1 MVYYNLHTHSLE
13 HACTGN
19 AFYNYSYPEELPCD
33 LPFHFSLSLHPWDLM
48 QEKLDSQ
55 LEWFYSHLSDSRLVA
70 IGETGLDKLK
80 GPQFQVQLFVFKT
93 LARISQEQNLPLII
107 HNVRSSSELI
117 ALKHQL
123 KADNPWIIH
132 GFRGKKELAK
142 DLIRHGFYLSFG
154 IHYQAAALEAVPLD
168 RLFLETDTSDTP
180 IATLYEQIAADY
192 QIPVNQ
198 LDEIISQ
205 NINSLFFKR

>member
-1 MVYYNLHTHSLE
+1 MPAQGMLFTITVILK
-13 HACTGN
+13 
-19 AFYNYSYPEELPCD
+19 NYLVIYLSIFL
-33 LPFHFSLSLHPWDLM
+33 LSLHPWDLL
-48 QEKLDSQ
+48 QEKLDRQ

-70 IGETGLDKLK
+70 IGETGFDKLK

-198 LDEIISQ
+198 LDEITSQ

>member
-1 MVYYNLHTHSLE
+1 MVYYNLHTHFLE
-13 HACTGN
+13 HACAGN

-33 LPFHFSLSLHPWDLM
+33 LFFHFSLSLHPWDLL

-70 IGETGLDKLK
+70 IGETGFDKLK

-123 KADNPWIIH
+123 KADNPWVIH
-132 GFRGKKELAK
+132 GFRGKRELAK

>member
-13 HACTGN
+13 HAYAGN

-33 LPFHFSLSLHPWDLM
+33 LSFHFSLSLHPWDLL

-70 IGETGLDKLK
+70 IGETGFDKLK

-142 DLIRHGFYLSFG
+142 DFIRHGFYLSFG
-154 IHYQAAALEAVPLD
+154 IHYQTAALEAVPLD
-168 RLFLETDTSDTP
+168 RLFLETDTNDTP

>member
-13 HACTGN
+13 HACAGG

-33 LPFHFSLSLHPWDLM
+33 LSFHFSLSLHPWDLL

-55 LEWFYSHLSDSRLVA
+55 LEWFYSHLSDSRLIA
-70 IGETGLDKLK
+70 IGETGIDKLK
-80 GPQFQVQLFVFKT
+80 GPLFQIQLFVFKI
-93 LARISQEQNLPLII
+93 LARISQEKNLPLII

-168 RLFLETDTSDTP
+168 RLFLETDTSDIP
-180 IATLYEQIAADY
+180 IAELYEQVATDCH
-192 QIPVNQ
+192 IPVNQ
-198 LDEIISQ
+198 LDEIINQ